1 MITFFTINAHS
12 YSTFNKSRVKAF
24 IETITKQNVMSEDEE
39 VDRILKRKMN
49 ELIKKQVRPPQQQKI
64 KEDPMTTVS
73 RVLYDRGD
81 EVLNAAMAQFPNET
95 KLVVSKLAELINSNA
110 INYRISGSELLYI
123 FRTMG
128 LPVTIETQIKIER
141 NGRSLSLSDMLK
153 EKQEE

>member
-1 MITFFTINAHS
+1 M
-12 YSTFNKSRVKAF
+12 
-24 IETITKQNVMSEDEE
+24 ITKQNVMSEDEE

-49 ELIKKQVRPPQQQKI
+49 ELIKKQARPPQQQQKGN
-64 KEDPMTTVS
+64 EDPLTTVS

-95 KLVVSKLAELINSNA
+95 KLVVSKLAELINSGA

>member
-1 MITFFTINAHS
+1 
-12 YSTFNKSRVKAF
+12 
-24 IETITKQNVMSEDEE
+24 MSEDEE
-39 VDRILKRKMN
+39 VDRILKKKMN
-49 ELIKKQVRPPQQQKI
+49 ELIKKQVRPQQKGN
-64 KEDPMTTVS
+64 EDPFATVS
-73 RVLYDRGD
+73 KVLYDRGD

-95 KLVVSKLAELINSNA
+95 KLVITKLAELINSGV
-110 INYRISGSELLYI
+110 INYRISGSELMYI

>member
-1 MITFFTINAHS
+1 
-12 YSTFNKSRVKAF
+12 
-24 IETITKQNVMSEDEE
+24 MSEDEE

>member
-1 MITFFTINAHS
+1 
-12 YSTFNKSRVKAF
+12 
-24 IETITKQNVMSEDEE
+24 MSEDEE

-49 ELIKKQVRPPQQQKI
+49 ELIKKQARPPQQQQKGN
-64 KEDPMTTVS
+64 EDPLTTVS

-95 KLVVSKLAELINSNA
+95 KLVVSKLAELINSGA